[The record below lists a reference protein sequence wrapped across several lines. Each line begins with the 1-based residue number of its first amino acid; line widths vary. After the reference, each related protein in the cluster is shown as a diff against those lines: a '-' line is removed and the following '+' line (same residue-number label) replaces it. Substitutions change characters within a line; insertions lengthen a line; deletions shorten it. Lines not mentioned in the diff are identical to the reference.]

1 MNYDKRCH
9 YRVILKDFD
18 WRIKLCKL
26 QNCEPTFCPKVKEN
40 CPIYSKE
47 YNTDTSAR
55 HSEMNDD
62 IVQTTSKEEDVESWN
77 KESMR

>member
-1 MNYDKRCH
+1 MFIQFTEEGKGTLICSEKSWDLLMKE
-9 YRVILKDFD
+9 VLKD
-18 WRIKLCKL
+18 I
-26 QNCEPTFCPKVKEN
+26 
-40 CPIYSKE
+40 E
-47 YNTDTSAR
+47 YTTDTSAR

>member
-1 MNYDKRCH
+1 MRDIIITFN
-9 YRVILKDFD
+9 
-18 WRIKLCKL
+18 
-26 QNCEPTFCPKVKEN
+26 EPYFKVLEELL
-40 CPIYSKE
+40 E